1 MTLQIYFSP
10 AKLGPTERGVMVIKS
25 KDKTRAC
32 QRKGALSNWKVRMT
46 PLSIYILCQSLISLS
61 VTENRQDD
69 HQVLEEARN
78 QRGRSPPGDV
88 GSRRGDDAEGQ
99 PEEERQRLRHL
110 FCPGTRSASSCV
122 SVLLPTI
129 YLLFTMSII
138 ISVTDLAL
146 TRKRCKKWREYENS
160 LIASN

>member
-1 MTLQIYFSP
+1 
-10 AKLGPTERGVMVIKS
+10 MVIKS

-32 QRKGALSNWKVRMT
+32 QRKGALSNWKVRMV

-61 VTENRQDD
+61 VTENGQDD

-78 QRGRSPPGDV
+78 QRGRSAPRDV

-99 PEEERQRLRHL
+99 PEEEGKRLRHL
-110 FCPGTRSASSCV
+110 FCPRSCPTSSRV
-122 SVLLPTI
+122 SVLLLNI

-146 TRKRCKKWREYENS
+146 TRKRCKKWRKYENS

>member
-1 MTLQIYFSP
+1 
-10 AKLGPTERGVMVIKS
+10 MVIKN

-32 QRKGALSNWKVRMT
+32 QRKGALSNWKVRMV
-46 PLSIYILCQSLISLS
+46 PLLIYSLSVPNIPLS
-61 VTENRQDD
+61 VTENGQDD

-99 PEEERQRLRHL
+99 PQEEGKRLRHL
-110 FCPGTRSASSCV
+110 FCPRSRSASSRV
-122 SVLLPTI
+122 SVLLLTI